1 MVSSSPG
8 LIAASHVLRRLS
20 KPRHSPYALLT
31 CRKDARA
38 RYGVLKE
45 FIAPRNPPAYEFA
58 CDSWFPRSFVRREG
72 SLLQSCTGCPTLSE
86 RPSAWS
92 RLAYRSTRPRCRHA
106 RRHARCGSPPRR
118 RSLRQKLNSQW
129 FTWCLRVS
137 RRTDADDGTA

>member
-45 FIAPRNPPAYEFA
+45 FIAPRNPPAYEFE
-58 CDSWFPRSFVRREG
+58 CDSRFPRSSCDVKDRSFRAARGAQRSASVRRPGHDWRTEVRVHVAVMLVG
-72 SLLQSCTGCPTLSE
+72 MLGVAVP
-86 RPSAWS
+86 PGGG
-92 RLAYRSTRPRCRHA
+92 RCA
-106 RRHARCGSPPRR
+106 KS
-118 RSLRQKLNSQW
+118 
-129 FTWCLRVS
+129 
-137 RRTDADDGTA
+137 